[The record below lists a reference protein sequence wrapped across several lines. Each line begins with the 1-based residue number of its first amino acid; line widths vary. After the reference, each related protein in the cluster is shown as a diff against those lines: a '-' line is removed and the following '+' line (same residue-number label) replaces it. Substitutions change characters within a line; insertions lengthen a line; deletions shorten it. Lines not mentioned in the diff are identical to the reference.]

1 MKQAAECVREADIA
15 TAQGILDAVGVTLPT
30 GRMEDGGYDENGN
43 LYRIPETI
51 MSDPTNL
58 VDEDGDDQTVVGTA
72 ESKEVTK
79 VVDDENEPKEI
90 ATEPTQQDK
99 GKAAVDKDA
108 MKVKC
113 RLSDRGGPD
122 VVILLGRS
130 QTVGVLCRR
139 VRDEG
144 DVSAAF
150 TACITANK
158 IPGAFS
164 RQSANCISG
173 NDPERQTNPLG
184 ARLERRSCCQCA
196 HYRRVLPIS
205 GLYRRRGYLGRG
217 DCTEL
222 RKDIFDDHSTDCLI
236 T

>member
-1 MKQAAECVREADIA
+1 MRDADIA

-79 VVDDENEPKEI
+79 LVDEEHESKEI
-90 ATEPTQQDK
+90 MPEPTQQDK
-99 GKAAVDKDA
+99 GKAVVDKDA

-122 VVILLGRS
+122 VVVLLGRA

-139 VRDEG
+139 IRDEG
-144 DVSAAF
+144 DVRP
-150 TACITANK
+150 TLTVCIITNQDAGAGFR
-158 IPGAFS
+158 PGTDRLPWNGS
-164 RQSANCISG
+164 
-173 NDPERQTNPLG
+173 ER
-184 ARLERRSCCQCA
+184 
-196 HYRRVLPIS
+196 
-205 GLYRRRGYLGRG
+205 
-217 DCTEL
+217 
-222 RKDIFDDHSTDCLI
+222 
-236 T
+236 